1 MGITTKKK
9 QRGESMKFKE
19 WDKLRN
25 LILELDDEV
34 NKRLCA
40 VEVSK
45 AFDNVWDFVDELRI
59 EEEEA

>member
-1 MGITTKKK
+1 
-9 QRGESMKFKE
+9 MKYKE

>member
-1 MGITTKKK
+1 MDARYNK
-9 QRGESMKFKE
+9 RGSMKFKE